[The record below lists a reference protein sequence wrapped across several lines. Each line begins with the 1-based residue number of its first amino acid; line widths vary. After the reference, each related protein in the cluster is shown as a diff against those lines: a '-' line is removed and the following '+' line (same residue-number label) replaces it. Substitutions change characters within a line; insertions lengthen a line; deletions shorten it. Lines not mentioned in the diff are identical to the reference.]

1 MSASVKSW
9 WENGEQVKIF
19 IGLILLLLAGP
30 ALAEPE
36 AQDVAKAES
45 WLNQV
50 KTLKARFLQVSPD
63 GGSVE
68 GTVSLWR
75 PGRLRLDY
83 DPPSPILLIAD
94 GSWLIYYDRQL
105 DQTSYV
111 DLDSS
116 PAGILVRSDVKLD
129 SGDLKLVK
137 IGHQPGL
144 LEITVTKRDDPGE
157 GRITLV
163 FTEAPFQLRQWRVV
177 DPEGKTTTVS
187 LYDTR
192 TGVELDKKQFEFHDP
207 HNTGQPDLSGKG
219 K

>member
-1 MSASVKSW
+1 MSASAKCW
-9 WENGEQVKIF
+9 WESGEQVKIF

-30 ALAEPE
+30 ALAASE
-36 AQDVAKAES
+36 AQEIAKAET

-50 KTLKARFLQVSPD
+50 KTLTARFLQASPD

-111 DLDSS
+111 GLDSS
-116 PAGILVRSDVKLD
+116 PAGILVRADVRLD
-129 SGDLKLVK
+129 SGDLKLLK
-137 IGHQPGL
+137 LGHQPGL
-144 LEITVTKRDDPGE
+144 LEITVAKRDDPGA

-187 LYDTR
+187 LFDAR
-192 TGVELDKKQFEFHDP
+192 TGVELDPKLFEFHNPNATD
-207 HNTGQPDLSGKG
+207 QPYLSGKG